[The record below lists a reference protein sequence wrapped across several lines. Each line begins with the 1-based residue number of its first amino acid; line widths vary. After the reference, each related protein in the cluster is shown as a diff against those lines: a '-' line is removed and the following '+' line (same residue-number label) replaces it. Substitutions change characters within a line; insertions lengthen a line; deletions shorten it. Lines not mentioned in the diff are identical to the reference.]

1 MAQPSKQKLKKLLA
15 WLEIQTID
23 FYFIP
28 AYNEYIEMLNA
39 FIQKKGTANIDRK
52 KFKAIL
58 EKAENFLMSS
68 ELSSSKAKRTL
79 ESNINLA
86 KQIISNMT
94 KDDQPEVIVSGSD
107 SINESSN
114 LSQIQESNNDRV
126 HIDFLTEIKN
136 KLSDANYEKLE
147 SYTSGMVSCR
157 VRFNLTEKAI
167 RDLLSLYTMFIDLDP
182 DLMPYISQMSDSSYI
197 REKFNVI
204 NPHRDDQDY
213 FSP

>member
-52 KFKAIL
+52 KFKLQL
-58 EKAENFLMSS
+58 EKAENFLISS
-68 ELSSSKAKRTL
+68 NLSSLKAKRSL

-157 VRFNLTEKAI
+157 VRFNLTERAI
-167 RDLLSLYTMFIDLDP
+167 RDFHSLYTMFIDP